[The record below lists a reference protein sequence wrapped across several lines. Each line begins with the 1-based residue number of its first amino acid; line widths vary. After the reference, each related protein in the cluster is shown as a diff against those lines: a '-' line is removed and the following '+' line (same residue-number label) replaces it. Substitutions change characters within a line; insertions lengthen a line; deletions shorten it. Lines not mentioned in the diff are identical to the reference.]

1 MRVAVIQTRAIPGE
15 VEQNLSQAAGF
26 IRSAAAQGA
35 RLAVL
40 PELSTSGC
48 FPTSQTRKCAESVQ
62 GTTFQWM
69 SALSR
74 ELRIWLGAGIVESDG
89 KDHYST
95 YLLTQP
101 DGELVAAVRKHNL
114 EAHFWRPGKSP
125 RVISTPFGNLGLA
138 VCAACHCKDLLLE
151 YLREGVDLVLMPHAW
166 FIPAFS
172 AQALGQNDR
181 DQARMRARDMAS
193 LFSRVLGVS
202 AVFVNHAGPNGVVDP
217 PSSGLIARRAIPD
230 PYQVAGL
237 SAITDAC
244 GRVVAQLEAK
254 PGYAVARV
262 TLGAAQTGTGA
273 WYATPWTPG
282 TVGTYL

>member
-1 MRVAVIQTRAIPGE
+1 MCVAVIQTRDIPGE

-48 FPTSQTRKCAESVQ
+48 FPTSQTRNCAESIQ
-62 GTTFQWM
+62 GTTFRWM

-74 ELRIWLGAGIVESDG
+74 ELGIWLGAGIVETDG
-89 KDHYST
+89 KDLYST

-125 RVISTPFGNLGLA
+125 RVIRTSFGNLGLA
-138 VCAACHCKDLLLE
+138 VCAVCHCKDLLLE

-166 FIPAFS
+166 FIPALS
-172 AQALGQNDR
+172 GETLGQNDR
-181 DQARMRARDMAS
+181 DPLCMRARDMAP

-202 AVFVNHAGPNGVVDP
+202 AVFVNHAGPNGIVDP
-217 PSSGLIARRAIPD
+217 PSSGLIARWAIPD
-230 PYQVAGL
+230 RCQVAGL

-254 PGYAVARV
+254 PGYAIARV
-262 TLGAAQTGTGA
+262 TLGAAQTGTVA
-273 WYATPWTPG
+273 WYATPWRPG